1 MKSEKYKFLRIIIL
15 LCLMFAFTKGS
26 AMKLPERIKE
36 LIQAIPHYNLAEEND
51 IIHRI
56 ERDSDFCIMSENVID
71 TTVVSVMAC
80 YDLNREFQNFTFIVY
95 RYGNFMNEKGIG
107 WDFLSSGNYIY
118 SELEGNERLLYPI
131 FEQQKDYVESWISKI
146 DIINNKICNTRL
158 SFRPNYQCYMFGF
171 RYFLLP
177 LNSDC
182 TQHNK

>member
-56 ERDSDFCIMSENVID
+56 ERDSDFCIMSENVIY

-95 RYGNFMNEKGIG
+95 NRNV
-107 WDFLSSGNYIY
+107 DDY
-118 SELEGNERLLYPI
+118 SR
-131 FEQQKDYVESWISKI
+131 
-146 DIINNKICNTRL
+146 
-158 SFRPNYQCYMFGF
+158 
-171 RYFLLP
+171 
-177 LNSDC
+177 SDC
-182 TQHNK
+182 